1 MKTIKITE
9 QEFNS
14 IQPHTGQAS
23 LKVFALFTSVE
34 GLTMEIK
41 SIDGTIN
48 WLRDIIKEL
57 PFSISK
63 DIISVLDK
71 VFFISNK

>member
-23 LKVFALFTSVE
+23 LKVFALFTGVE

-41 SIDGTIN
+41 SIDGTMN
-48 WLRDIIKEL
+48 
-57 PFSISK
+57 
-63 DIISVLDK
+63 
-71 VFFISNK
+71 